1 MSSQASSASSGGQ
14 DQARNALVIGYGN
27 TLRRDDGA
35 GPLVAD
41 AVAAWGIA
49 GLTAWSVHQLTP
61 ELAESVSRADLVVFV
76 DARHAQRNEKVSLT
90 PVKPD
95 PSSAGVIGH
104 VSDPG
109 VVLYLAEALYGRCPE
124 AAWLITIPAIDLD
137 MGEGL
142 SAQAQSGVQ
151 EALARVADL
160 VGKDARLGDA

>member
-1 MSSQASSASSGGQ
+1 MSSQVCSASSGGHA
-14 DQARNALVIGYGN
+14 QARAALVIGYGN

-35 GPLVAD
+35 GPMVAD
-41 AVAAWGIA
+41 AVAGWGVS

-76 DARHAQRNEKVSLT
+76 DARHAQGGEKVILA
-90 PVKPD
+90 PVSPD
-95 PSSAGVIGH
+95 PSSTGVIGH

-124 AAWLITIPAIDLD
+124 AAWLITIPAIDLE

-142 SAQAQSGVQ
+142 SPQAQAGVQ

-160 VGKDARLGDA
+160 VGKDAASVDA